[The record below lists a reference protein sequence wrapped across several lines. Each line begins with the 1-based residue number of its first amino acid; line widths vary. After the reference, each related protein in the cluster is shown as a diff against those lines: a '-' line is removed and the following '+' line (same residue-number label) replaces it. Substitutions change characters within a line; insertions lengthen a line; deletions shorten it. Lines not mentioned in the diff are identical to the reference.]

1 MMQDTN
7 WTRAGRLYAMARP
20 VGALFPIESAM
31 DEIGRAARDIA
42 FLEAGEAIAQSR
54 IDALRG
60 MIAACEA
67 EIMLQDDEIA
77 AELQSAS
84 EGLREELASF
94 LETAPLESAF
104 RDDQRDEAVARIT
117 AAQDRLACFVAVEG
131 HRPELFDPAQS
142 REEVL
147 ALAQTALARSPGE
160 IVAAARAE
168 AIARVNGAP
177 IPMPEGANY
186 HFTQPEGWTA
196 WLATRLAET
205 TGRGMGAM
213 RARRRTH

>member
-1 MMQDTN
+1 MLQDSN
-7 WTRAGRLYAMARP
+7 WTKAGRLYAMARP
-20 VGALFPIESAM
+20 VGALFPIESAL

-42 FLEAGEAIAQSR
+42 FVEAGQAIAEGR
-54 IDALRG
+54 ITALRG

-94 LETAPLESAF
+94 LETAPLETAY
-104 RDDQRDEAVARIT
+104 RDDQRDEAVARIA

-131 HRPELFDPAQS
+131 HRPELFDPVQD

-147 ALAQTALARSPGE
+147 ALAQTALARSPAD

-168 AIARVNGAP
+168 AQARVAGAP

-196 WLATRLAET
+196 WLATRMA
-205 TGRGMGAM
+205 RAAD
-213 RARRRTH
+213 RARGAASRG

>member
-1 MMQDTN
+1 MLQDSN
-7 WTRAGRLYAMARP
+7 WTKAGRLYAMARP
-20 VGALFPIESAM
+20 VGVLFPIESAL

-42 FLEAGEAIAQSR
+42 FVEAGQAIAEGR
-54 IDALRG
+54 ITALRG

-84 EGLREELASF
+84 EGLREELVSF
-94 LETAPLESAF
+94 LETAPLETAY
-104 RDDQRDEAVARIT
+104 RDDQRDEAVARIA

-131 HRPELFDPAQS
+131 HRPELFDPAQD

-147 ALAQTALARSPGE
+147 ALAQTALARGPAD

-168 AIARVNGAP
+168 AQARVAGAP

-196 WLATRLAET
+196 WLATRMASDT
-205 TGRGMGAM
+205 NRGRAGRG
-213 RARRRTH
+213 